1 MIELEAQRKEKERQ
15 KEVTEAP
22 KRCMM
27 QEMARG
33 FYLFEEALLVFL
45 CVLFKKDLFI
55 YFWLHWVLLSTGF
68 SLWWLLLSS
77 MGFVALGDV
86 GSSWTRD

>member
-22 KRCMM
+22 KRFMM

-45 CVLFKKDLFI
+45 CVLLKKDLFI
-55 YFWLHWVLLSTGF
+55 YLWLHWVLLSTGF

-77 MGFVALGDV
+77 MGFVALWDV